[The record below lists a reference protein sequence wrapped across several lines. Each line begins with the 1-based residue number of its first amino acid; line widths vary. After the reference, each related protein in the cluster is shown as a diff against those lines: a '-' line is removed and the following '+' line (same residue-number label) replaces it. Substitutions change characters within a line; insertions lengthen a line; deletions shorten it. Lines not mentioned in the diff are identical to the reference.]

1 MHDEKL
7 LNLYEVLQDR
17 IIAVNNATEMDNIT
31 ALNAIAMAT
40 MAINDLD
47 NCQDDID

>member
-1 MHDEKL
+1 MHDDKL

-17 IIAVNNATEMDNIT
+17 IIAVHNATEMDNVA

-47 NCQDDID
+47 NCQEEID